1 MAATPR
7 VPDGAQAGPATAA
20 AEQQRPGDAGPHP
33 IEAAPQ
39 PTRAAPL
46 PAGWATASTTDAA
59 PAPASDAAPLAA
71 AAYADRLVASLA
83 AAGVVDLVVCPG
95 SRSQAIA
102 LAAARAARAGDLH
115 LHVRVDER
123 SAAFLALGLAR
134 ETGSPVG
141 IVVTSGTALANLH
154 PAMLEAH
161 HSDVPLIAITAD
173 RPAELQG
180 IRANQTTRQPGI
192 FGEAAR
198 VVLDVSADAL
208 RDPEG
213 DAVRAV
219 RAALG
224 WRGTAIDAPRGGSA
238 GARRSEP
245 PRALGADEP
254 ARTDAGHTEPGPV
267 QLNVAFREPLSGGE
281 PATAAPV
288 ERVERPPMPVAALRP
303 APATI
308 VIAGADAGAG
318 AVALAEAIG
327 APLIAEPTS
336 GARFGRALVPHARD
350 VLARL
355 GASVRRVVVLGHP
368 TLSRAVTSLIRRPDV
383 EVVAIG
389 RAGQDNV
396 RGTGTTTVLT
406 GRIEVEPAEDE
417 AEDVGSAWIERWI
430 AAGRALA
437 AERDAEAAPDSALS
451 RAEYARAEL
460 AEGRTPITRRELVTQ
475 VWDRTWPHD
484 RLVVAASRLIRELD
498 AWAGPKAVTAR
509 ANRGLAGI
517 DGTVSTAS
525 GIALAH
531 ERSSGAGLTRL
542 LIGDLALLHD
552 AGGLHVPPGEER
564 PRLQIIVGN
573 DRGGSLFE
581 LLEVA
586 GSAHADDFA
595 RVQRTPHDVDLEQ
608 LAAAFG
614 WPFERVADRA
624 GLRRAL
630 SQSRPGI
637 IEAVLGGETDA
648 QQL

>member
-1 MAATPR
+1 MSTARATARPAMAATPP
-7 VPDGAQAGPATAA
+7 VP
-20 AEQQRPGDAGPHP
+20 
-33 IEAAPQ
+33 EAARP
-39 PTRAAPL
+39 AL
-46 PAGWATASTTDAA
+46 P
-59 PAPASDAAPLAA
+59 A
-71 AAYADRLVASLA
+71 AAYADRLVTSLA
-83 AAGVVDLVVCPG
+83 AAGVADLIVCPG

-102 LAAARAARAGDLH
+102 LAAARAAREGSLA
-115 LHVRVDER
+115 LHVRIDER

-134 ETGSPVG
+134 ETGSPVA

-180 IRANQTTRQPGI
+180 VRANQTTRQPGI
-192 FGEAAR
+192 FGDAAR
-198 VVLDVSADAL
+198 VVLDVGADAL
-208 RDPEG
+208 RHPEG

-224 WRGTAIDAPRGGSA
+224 WRGDAIADGAPVAAS
-238 GARRSEP
+238 SEP
-245 PRALGADEP
+245 D
-254 ARTDAGHTEPGPV
+254 DAHTESGPV
-267 QLNVAFREPLSGGE
+267 QLNIAFREPLSGGAPAAARPIE
-281 PATAAPV
+281 PV
-288 ERVERPPMPVAALRP
+288 GRPPMPTATLRAA
-303 APATI
+303 AATV
-308 VIAGADAGAG
+308 VIAGADAGAA
-318 AVALAEAIG
+318 AVDLAEAIG

-336 GARFGRALVPHARD
+336 GARFGRVLVPHGRD
-350 VLARL
+350 VIAQL
-355 GASVRRVVVLGHP
+355 GEAVRRVVVLGHP
-368 TLSRAVTSLIRRPDV
+368 TLARAVTGLIRRPDV
-383 EVVAIG
+383 EVVTIG

-396 RGTGTTTVLT
+396 RGTGATTVLT
-406 GRIEVEPAEDE
+406 GRIEVEPAERD
-417 AEDVGSAWIERWI
+417 AEDIGREWIERWV

-437 AERDAEAAPDSALS
+437 AEHDAESAPDSQLS
-451 RAEYARAEL
+451 RSAYAKAEL

-498 AWAGPKAVTAR
+498 AFAGPKAVTAR

-525 GIALAH
+525 GIAIAH
-531 ERSSGAGLTRL
+531 RRSGEPGLTRL

-564 PRLQIIVGN
+564 PQLQIIVGN
-573 DRGGSLFE
+573 DRGGSLFD

-586 GSAHADDFA
+586 GSAAPDDFA
-595 RVQRTPHDVDLEQ
+595 RVLRTPHEVDFEH
-608 LAAAFG
+608 LAAAYG
-614 WPFERVADRA
+614 WPYERVSDRA

-630 SQSRPGI
+630 SQARPGI
-637 IEAVLGGETDA
+637 IEAVLEGETDA

>member
-1 MAATPR
+1 MAATPP
-7 VPDGAQAGPATAA
+7 VP
-20 AEQQRPGDAGPHP
+20 
-33 IEAAPQ
+33 EAARP
-39 PTRAAPL
+39 AL
-46 PAGWATASTTDAA
+46 P
-59 PAPASDAAPLAA
+59 A
-71 AAYADRLVASLA
+71 AAYADRLVTSLA
-83 AAGVVDLVVCPG
+83 AAGVADLIVCPG

-102 LAAARAARAGDLH
+102 LAAARAAREGSLA
-115 LHVRVDER
+115 LHVRIDER

-134 ETGSPVG
+134 ETGSPVA

-180 IRANQTTRQPGI
+180 VRANQTTRQPGI
-192 FGEAAR
+192 FGDAAR
-198 VVLDVSADAL
+198 VVLDVGADAL
-208 RDPEG
+208 RHPEG

-224 WRGTAIDAPRGGSA
+224 WRGDAIADGAPVAAS
-238 GARRSEP
+238 SEP
-245 PRALGADEP
+245 D
-254 ARTDAGHTEPGPV
+254 DAHTESGPV
-267 QLNVAFREPLSGGE
+267 QLNIAFREPLSGGAPAAARPIE
-281 PATAAPV
+281 PV
-288 ERVERPPMPVAALRP
+288 GRPPMPTATLRAA
-303 APATI
+303 AATV
-308 VIAGADAGAG
+308 VIAGADAGAA
-318 AVALAEAIG
+318 AVDLAEAIG

-336 GARFGRALVPHARD
+336 GARFGRVLVPHGRD
-350 VLARL
+350 VIAQL
-355 GASVRRVVVLGHP
+355 GEAVRRVVVLGHP
-368 TLSRAVTSLIRRPDV
+368 TLARAVTGLIRRPDV
-383 EVVAIG
+383 EVVTIG

-396 RGTGTTTVLT
+396 RGTGATTVLT
-406 GRIEVEPAEDE
+406 GRIEVEPAERD
-417 AEDVGSAWIERWI
+417 AEDIGREWIERWV

-437 AERDAEAAPDSALS
+437 AEHDAESAPDSQLS
-451 RAEYARAEL
+451 RSAYAKAEL

-498 AWAGPKAVTAR
+498 AFAGPKAVTAR

-525 GIALAH
+525 GIAIAH
-531 ERSSGAGLTRL
+531 RRSGEPGLTRL

-564 PRLQIIVGN
+564 PQLQIIVGN
-573 DRGGSLFE
+573 DRGGSLFD

-586 GSAHADDFA
+586 GSAAPDDFA
-595 RVQRTPHDVDLEQ
+595 RVLRTPHEVDFEH
-608 LAAAFG
+608 LAAAYG
-614 WPFERVADRA
+614 WPYERVSDRA

-630 SQSRPGI
+630 SQARPGI
-637 IEAVLGGETDA
+637 IEAVLEGETDA